1 MSQAIMDKVTKA
13 HLKSDIPSF
22 CVGDTV
28 RVFTRI
34 VEGTREREQRF
45 DGIVIA
51 RSGGGIQETFTVR
64 LISYGEG
71 LERVFP
77 LHSPLISRIEVVQR
91 GDVRRAKLYYLRDR
105 VGKKARVKQKRM

>member
-1 MSQAIMDKVTKA
+1 MSQAILNKVTEA
-13 HLKSDIPSF
+13 HLKTNIPSF
-22 CVGDTV
+22 CVGDTI

-34 VEGTREREQRF
+34 VEGSREREQRF

-51 RSGGGIQETFTVR
+51 RNGGGIQETVTVR
-64 LISYGEG
+64 RISYGEG

-77 LHSPLISRIEVVQR
+77 LHSPLISKIEVGQR

-105 VGKKARVKQKRM
+105 VGKKARVKQKRI